1 MIYTLQKISSLHV
14 SFLSLDKSW
23 SEYVEYALDTMDY
36 IQLHQE
42 DLHEFYQLTD
52 DLLTLLNEKQI
63 DLERIN
69 DHGLNDFHDQIEKLY
84 EQVELINQKGELL
97 LHSSGND
104 GNDNHVECTLETMN
118 RNYDSLIREIRIRL
132 DNINQSTSPKTNHVR
147 ENTIKKI

>member
-84 EQVELINQKGELL
+84 EQVEFINQKGELL
-97 LHSSGND
+97 LQSS